1 MKKIVFRKAV
11 FSDVSEIVSLCNLCF
26 DETTSTE
33 KAKEIFLK
41 TAADQNQIYLVG
53 EVDGKIVAHTKI
65 TIVPTIFEEMNTYAI
80 LNHVCVHPDYRRCKY
95 AFKMLEEVKNI
106 CINSGCVAMKLW
118 SMNFRVP
125 AHSCYKKFG
134 FHVDDAK
141 FFTYI
146 LTKEL

>member
-1 MKKIVFRKAV
+1 MKKIVFRIAE
-11 FSDVSEIVSLCNLCF
+11 FSDVSDIVSLCNLCF
-26 DETTSTE
+26 DETTSAF

-41 TAADQNQIYLVG
+41 TAKDENQIYLVG
-53 EVDGKIVAHTKI
+53 EVDGKIIAHTKI

-80 LNHVCVHPDYRRCKY
+80 LNHVCVHPDYRRCNY
-95 AFKMLEEVKNI
+95 AFHMLQEVERI
-106 CINSGCVAMKLW
+106 CKKRGCVAMKLW
-118 SMNFRVP
+118 SMNFRIP

-141 FFTYI
+141 FFTYV